1 MHERYAP
8 DGLVCASVSV
18 DEVDDKERVL
28 TFLKSKKA
36 TFANYLLD
44 ETAEVWQNEWQ
55 LTAPPAVLVYGRNGK
70 LDRKFDNEDPQNPF
84 DYADVEPL
92 VRKLLNEKP

>member
-1 MHERYAP
+1 MHERYAK
-8 DGLVCASVSV
+8 DGLVCTSVSV
-18 DEVDDKERVL
+18 DDVEDKDRVL

-44 ETAEVWQNEWQ
+44 EKAEVWQNEWEF
-55 LTAPPAVLVYGRNGK
+55 TAPPAVLVYGRNGK
-70 LDRKFDNEDPQNPF
+70 LARKFDNDDPNNPF

-92 VRKLLNEKP
+92 VQKLLTENP